1 MGRRG
6 AKRKAP
12 ARAAATS
19 AKRTRAGG
27 GGAKRAPPRGKKS
40 PPAKAPPGRTRAKRA
55 VHIPYTQDEDSGED
69 DEEILAT
76 ATRRSTRAR

>member
-12 ARAAATS
+12 AKAAATS

-27 GGAKRAPPRGKKS
+27 GAAKKAPPRGKKS

-69 DEEILAT
+69 DEEIPAT